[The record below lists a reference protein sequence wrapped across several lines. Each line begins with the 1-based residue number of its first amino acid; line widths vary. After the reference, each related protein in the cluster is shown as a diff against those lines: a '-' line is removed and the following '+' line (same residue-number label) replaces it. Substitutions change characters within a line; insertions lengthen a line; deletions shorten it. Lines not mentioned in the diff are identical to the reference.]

1 MFKLIVFTNRHLV
14 KGDLINKLERLCEAG
29 ADRIVL
35 REKDLSEDEYF
46 SLALKAFGKIKEKLT
61 IHTHYKVA
69 VKLGVKSVHLPL
81 EDFLKMSAEDKAF
94 FSEIGVSCHSYYDAK
109 SAESAAASYIT
120 VGHIYETDSKKG
132 LRPRGAQL
140 IKEITSLVGLPVYA
154 IGGVSPDKINE
165 LLSSGASG
173 ACVMSSA
180 MKAYSEVDFV
190 KSFFAPLDL
199 REKLKLYAVASSPLT
214 SEELLLDGVK
224 KVLQSGARIVQLRL
238 KETPRE
244 KIKEIGL
251 KVKALCASFSALFI
265 LNDDYSLALEI
276 GADGVHVGQSD
287 ESVSS
292 VRANAPG
299 GFIIG
304 ATAKTVEQARK
315 AEEMGADYIGSGAV
329 FKTKTKGNALPLKL
343 EDLKLITSSVNIPVV
358 AIGGINETNA
368 SSLGGLGISGIAV
381 SEGLFKSGNAASS
394 TKKLLEI
401 AEKIIK

>member
-46 SLALKAFGKIKEKLT
+46 SLALKAYGKIKEKLT

-224 KVLQSGARIVQLRL
+224 KVLQSGARIVKLRL
-238 KETPRE
+238 KETPR
-244 KIKEIGL
+244 
-251 KVKALCASFSALFI
+251 
-265 LNDDYSLALEI
+265 
-276 GADGVHVGQSD
+276 
-287 ESVSS
+287 
-292 VRANAPG
+292 
-299 GFIIG
+299 
-304 ATAKTVEQARK
+304 
-315 AEEMGADYIGSGAV
+315 
-329 FKTKTKGNALPLKL
+329 
-343 EDLKLITSSVNIPVV
+343 
-358 AIGGINETNA
+358 
-368 SSLGGLGISGIAV
+368 
-381 SEGLFKSGNAASS
+381 
-394 TKKLLEI
+394 
-401 AEKIIK
+401 